1 MKSRKKLNPRLK
13 SLDRNH
19 NTRVRWELL
28 DADYL
33 NKLSIEELNYY
44 AQFIDEYVGAAI
56 SKNRNGTPRKGHLH
70 KTAELAKSCYDAN
83 NRRNNDLFSV
93 SKALN
98 RMTSLDITASE
109 NSQDDSTF
117 IEKHTLTDTNLTEK
131 AIIAQ
136 IDSGEQNEVLSFK
149 EYIKVRALMTEDRKR
164 ELDPLY
170 VDEHPKAYM
179 YYYLYDNTRITD
191 GKLDKLI
198 QNPDLLEQFI
208 ENFELFKRKNNRSN
222 RS

>member
-1 MKSRKKLNPRLK
+1 MKSKKLNPRLK

-33 NKLSIEELNYY
+33 GTLSKEELNYY

-70 KTAELAKSCYDAN
+70 KTTELAKSCYDAN

-98 RMTSLDITASE
+98 RMTSLDIT
-109 NSQDDSTF
+109 NSTCNYKDDISD
-117 IEKHTLTDTNLTEK
+117 IEKQTVTNTNLTEQ
-131 AIIAQ
+131 AIISQ
-136 IDSGEQNEVLSFK
+136 IDSGDQNEKLSFK
-149 EYIKVRALMTEDRKR
+149 EYIKVRGLMTEARRR
-164 ELDPLY
+164 ELDPFY
-170 VDEHPKAYM
+170 VSEHPKAYM

-198 QNPDLLEQFI
+198 QNPELLEQFI
-208 ENFELFKRKNNRSN
+208 ENFELFKRKNNRSDT
-222 RS
+222 R